1 MVLEYTR
8 SQAIGEKALLLQRVC
23 PKHGHPFPLHR
34 TRLDYYLPMLSRMMA
49 TMKKLTMQSAGP
61 VREEWQPIYMSYL
74 YQGSE
79 FGHWKVI
86 EEQDAFA
93 FRHPSLAQTDKRQ
106 LLDSEAHHHKVCSI
120 GTGRL
125 IALVSVTSA
134 ENATTGMLSV
144 MFGLLGRPF

>member
-8 SQAIGEKALLLQRVC
+8 SQAIGEKALLLHRVC

-74 YQGSE
+74 IKG
-79 FGHWKVI
+79 
-86 EEQDAFA
+86 A
-93 FRHPSLAQTDKRQ
+93 SLATRK
-106 LLDSEAHHHKVCSI
+106 L
-120 GTGRL
+120 
-125 IALVSVTSA
+125 
-134 ENATTGMLSV
+134 
-144 MFGLLGRPF
+144 